1 MSHHDEDD
9 EDVKAHEARDWELIQ
24 SGSLDQRIDGLLCMA
39 KRLGE
44 NPDTQTES
52 LTFAESAETL
62 LRDMNDPARLYSAL
76 RTKADALYFFK
87 RFEEA
92 KDACLESAGHAASQL
107 MDGKAGSMFFNA
119 GGCAYNIGQHE
130 QAAELCMKAAG
141 FLESANDK
149 IESGVALAW
158 AGRNHFALEAFEAAI
173 DVYNRAIGIFEEE
186 GAMLKLADCSRLLAK
201 AYLGEGELA
210 LAEKALD
217 RAEACLEF
225 LPNEETIGKTN
236 FSRARLMAAKGDH
249 SKAIAAFQVLFEAAK
264 EVGNVESTTKIA
276 FETAKSE
283 IAIGK
288 YDTAAKTFRKLA
300 LALQGTGSPV
310 TKLDC
315 MLQLAKAHE
324 LAGNSLD
331 EVATLQ
337 EVLVMPEMEALPAE
351 ANLLKLQL
359 GLTLATKIDNSRGLK
374 ELESLPRA
382 VFEVGTDSWM
392 GHGMGLMKC
401 YEQAGR
407 FSECLFLA
415 NELLSNADHDYFE
428 VLVADIH
435 HIKASALSRL
445 GQDLRAR
452 AEAQIAFDLWTKAA
466 QYEKAKDVQSKF
478 LESEPSEHSSVLFV
492 ES

>member
-1 MSHHDEDD
+1 MSHQDEED
-9 EDVKAHEARDWELIQ
+9 EDVKAHDARDWELIQ
-24 SGSLDQRIDGLLCMA
+24 SGSIDQRIDGLLCMA

-62 LRDMNDPARLYSAL
+62 LRDINDPARLYSAL

-92 KDACLESAGHAASQL
+92 KDACLESAGHAASML
-107 MDGKAGSMFFNA
+107 MDVKAGQMFFNA

-130 QAAELCMKAAG
+130 QAAELCIKAAG

-149 IESGVALAW
+149 VESGVALAW
-158 AGRNHFALEAFEAAI
+158 AGRNHFALDAFEPAI
-173 DVYNRAIGIFEEE
+173 EFYLRAISIFEEE
-186 GAMLKLADCSRLLAK
+186 GAMLKLADCSRLLSK
-201 AYLGEGELA
+201 SYLGAGDLA

-225 LPNEETIGKTN
+225 LPNEETIGKVN
-236 FSRARLMAAKGDH
+236 FSRARLLAAKGEH
-249 SKAIAAFQVLFEAAK
+249 VRAIAAFQSLFEAAK

-283 IAIGK
+283 LAIGK
-288 YDTAAKTFRKLA
+288 YDSAAKTFRKLT
-300 LALQGTGSPV
+300 LALQGTGSPI

-324 LAGNSLD
+324 LAGHALD

-382 VFEVGTDSWM
+382 AFELGTDSWM
-392 GHGMGLMKC
+392 EHGMGLMKC

-415 NELLSNADHDYFE
+415 NELLSNAEHDYFE
-428 VLVADIH
+428 ALIPQIQETKIRAAAKITQVPTQSTLFAD
-435 HIKASALSRL
+435 HIN
-445 GQDLRAR
+445 
-452 AEAQIAFDLWTKAA
+452 
-466 QYEKAKDVQSKF
+466 
-478 LESEPSEHSSVLFV
+478 
-492 ES
+492 

>member
-24 SGSLDQRIDGLLCMA
+24 SGSIDQRIDGLLCMA

-44 NPDTQTES
+44 NPETQTES

-62 LRDMNDPARLYSAL
+62 LRDLNDPARLYSAL

-87 RFEEA
+87 RFDEA

-107 MDGKAGSMFFNA
+107 MDAKAGQMFFNA
-119 GGCAYNIGQHE
+119 GGCAYNIRQHD
-130 QAAELCMKAAG
+130 QAAELCLKAAG
-141 FLESANDK
+141 FLESANETV
-149 IESGVALAW
+149 ESGVALAW

-173 DVYNRAIGIFEEE
+173 EVYKRAIGFFEEE

-201 AYLGEGELA
+201 AYLGAGELA

-225 LPNEETIGKTN
+225 LPNEETIGKVN
-236 FSRARLMAAKGDH
+236 FSRARLLAAKGEH
-249 SKAIAAFQVLFEAAK
+249 AKAIAAFQSLFEAAK

-276 FETAKSE
+276 FESAKSE
-283 IAIGK
+283 MAIGK

-300 LALQGTGSPV
+300 LALQGTGSPI

-315 MLQLAKAHE
+315 MLELAKAYE
-324 LAGNSLD
+324 LAGNPLD
-331 EVATLQ
+331 EVSTLQ
-337 EVLVMPEMEALPAE
+337 EVLLMPEMNTLPAE
-351 ANLLKLQL
+351 SNLLKLQL
-359 GLTLATKIDNSRGLK
+359 GLTLATKIDNSLGLK
-374 ELESLPRA
+374 DLESLPRA
-382 VFEVGTDSWM
+382 VFEVGSDSWM
-392 GHGMGLMKC
+392 EHGVGLMKC

-407 FSECLFLA
+407 SSECLFLA

-428 VLVADIH
+428 VLIPQIQE
-435 HIKASALSRL
+435 IKM
-445 GQDLRAR
+445 RA
-452 AEAQIAFDLWTKAA
+452 AA
-466 QYEKAKDVQSKF
+466 KICEKPVQSK
-478 LESEPSEHSSVLFV
+478 LFV
-492 ES
+492 ENVV

>member
-1 MSHHDEDD
+1 MSQHDEED
-9 EDVKAHEARDWELIQ
+9 EDAKAHEARDWELIQ

-44 NPDTQTES
+44 NPETQTES

-62 LRDMNDPARLYSAL
+62 LRDVNDPARLYSAL

-87 RFEEA
+87 RFDEA

-107 MDGKAGSMFFNA
+107 MDAKAGQMFFNA

-141 FLESANDK
+141 FLESANETV
-149 IESGVALAW
+149 ESGVALAW
-158 AGRNHFALEAFEAAI
+158 AGRNHFALGAFAPASEA
-173 DVYNRAIGIFEEE
+173 YLRAISIFEEE
-186 GAMLKLADCSRLLAK
+186 GAMLKVADCSRLLAK
-201 AYLGEGELA
+201 AYLGAGELA

-225 LPNEETIGKTN
+225 LPNEETIGKVN
-236 FSRARLMAAKGDH
+236 FSRARLLAANGQH
-249 SKAIAAFQVLFEAAK
+249 SKAITAFNSLFEAAK

-283 IAIGK
+283 MAIGK
-288 YDTAAKTFRKLA
+288 YDTAVKTFRKLA
-300 LALQGTGSPV
+300 LALQGTGSPI

-315 MLQLAKAHE
+315 MLQLAKVYE

-331 EVATLQ
+331 EVSTLQ

-351 ANLLKLQL
+351 SNLLKLQL

-382 VFEVGTDSWM
+382 VFEVGSDSWM
-392 GHGMGLMKC
+392 EHGMGLMNC
-401 YEQAGR
+401 YEQVGR

-415 NELLSNADHDYFE
+415 NELLSNADHEYFE
-428 VLVADIH
+428 
-435 HIKASALSRL
+435 ALIPQIQSTKV
-445 GQDLRAR
+445 RA
-452 AEAQIAFDLWTKAA
+452 AA
-466 QYEKAKDVQSKF
+466 KICEKPVQSM
-478 LESEPSEHSSVLFV
+478 LFV
-492 ES
+492 ENVV

>member
-9 EDVKAHEARDWELIQ
+9 EDVKAHDARDWELIQ

-39 KRLGE
+39 KRLGV

-158 AGRNHFALEAFEAAI
+158 AGRNHFALGAFEPAI
-173 DVYNRAIGIFEEE
+173 EVYLRAISIFEEE

-201 AYLGEGELA
+201 AYLGAGDLA
-210 LAEKALD
+210 LADKALA

-225 LPNEETIGKTN
+225 LPNEETIGKVS
-236 FSRARLMAAKGDH
+236 FSRARLLAAKGEH
-249 SKAIAAFQVLFEAAK
+249 SKAIAAFQSLFESAK

-283 IAIGK
+283 VAIGK

-300 LALQGTGSPV
+300 LALHGTGSPI

-315 MLQLAKAHE
+315 MLELLKCYERQKDAPSQESTIGEILA
-324 LAGNSLD
+324 
-331 EVATLQ
+331 
-337 EVLVMPEMEALPAE
+337 MPEAIQNIALT
-351 ANLLKLQL
+351 NHLKLQL
-359 GLTLATKIDNSRGLK
+359 GVCLTVTAGAASGLNV
-374 ELESLPRA
+374 LEALPRSS
-382 VFEVGTDSWM
+382 FEVGSEYWLQHALSLLDN
-392 GHGMGLMKC
+392 
-401 YEQAGR
+401 YEKLGR

-415 NELLSNADHDYFE
+415 NEMLSFEHVRNFDGVVAILTIAKHNA
-428 VLVADIH
+428 V
-435 HIKASALSRL
+435 
-445 GQDLRAR
+445 
-452 AEAQIAFDLWTKAA
+452 AQINATQTRCGNSNTDPA
-466 QYEKAKDVQSKF
+466 
-478 LESEPSEHSSVLFV
+478 LFV
-492 ES
+492 